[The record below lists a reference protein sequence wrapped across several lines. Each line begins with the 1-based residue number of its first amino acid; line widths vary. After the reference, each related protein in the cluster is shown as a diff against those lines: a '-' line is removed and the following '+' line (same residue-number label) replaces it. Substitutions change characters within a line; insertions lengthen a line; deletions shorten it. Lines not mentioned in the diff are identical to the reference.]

1 LPSWNGPR
9 SAHTTDS
16 AMEPA
21 VFISYSRHDAAEFA
35 RRLHCDIVDQG
46 HEVWLDAVDLADG
59 RTWTAEVE
67 RALDRTDVVL
77 ALLSRGSFLSCHA
90 LPIAAGVVQ
99 RSPQTHSAATCW
111 RDREPTP
118 VSWLLVKQSDIY

>member
-1 LPSWNGPR
+1 MGRGVP
-9 SAHTTDS
+9 TDS

-21 VFISYSRHDAAEFA
+21 VFISYSRHDAAELA

-77 ALLSRGSFLSCHA
+77 ALLSRGSILSCHA
-90 LPIAAGVVQ
+90 LPISAGVVGIVHLKHT
-99 RSPQTHSAATCW
+99 RLP
-111 RDREPTP
+111 
-118 VSWLLVKQSDIY
+118 LVGVIENLRQ